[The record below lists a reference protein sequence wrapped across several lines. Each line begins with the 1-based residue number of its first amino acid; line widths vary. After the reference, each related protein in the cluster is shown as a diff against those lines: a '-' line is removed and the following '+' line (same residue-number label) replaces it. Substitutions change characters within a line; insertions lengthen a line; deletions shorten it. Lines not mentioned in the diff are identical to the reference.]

1 MKTKLNVYGINSIEV
16 NGLPLHT
23 VLIRGNYTE
32 ENKEIFNKY
41 NIPFSISNDVKPK
54 MYIRYNS
61 TDYEA
66 FRLFV
71 NRLGRALKEIAQL
84 KLEQKYQWVLFN

>member
-1 MKTKLNVYGINSIEV
+1 MKTKLNVYGITSIEV

-32 ENKEIFNKY
+32 ENKEILNKY
-41 NIPFSISNDVKPK
+41 NISFSISNDAKPK
-54 MYIRYNS
+54 MHIRYIS